1 MREIILNA
9 RYLLDFQRE
18 ALLKQIDEQKTD
30 GEEESKVDVS
40 ELLDTLLFKML
51 GSSIHNLSPM
61 ERVEIN
67 YILQDLG
74 YETI

>member
-1 MREIILNA
+1 MRNIILNA
-9 RYLLDFQRE
+9 KYLLDFQRE
-18 ALLKQIDEQKTD
+18 ALLKQIDKQRTD
-30 GEEESKVDVS
+30 CEEESKVEVS
-40 ELLDTLLFKML
+40 ELLDTLLFKMI
-51 GSSIHNLSPM
+51 GSSINNLSPV